1 MRLRVLI
8 LLLPLILMLVITG
21 ASAQVNSHV
30 PLPFNQTGELDGFE
44 YNISVPANWNG
55 TLLVYAHGYGEG
67 NTPPLLAPASADVN
81 ALLAQGFALAAARF
95 AGGVPMPVLTN
106 LAGWQVKDGM
116 QNSAAL
122 TAAFRDMVGQ
132 PLRTIIW
139 GNSMGGL
146 ITLGLIEKY
155 PGLFDGAIALCAPGA
170 GTPRRF
176 DQNLD
181 IALAYATVFGWNP
194 QWGTP
199 GDLRDDLN
207 IVTEVLPHI
216 MQQMTPTKKPL
227 WEFIRRVNRI
237 PLDSYY
243 PPRNDRLM
251 TLYFAFAVRVE
262 YERRAGGTMVQNI
275 GREYTLSDEDKAYL
289 AGVGVNADALLAQ
302 MNAEANDFA
311 SDHNARNNAEHY
323 YNPTGRINRPVLTM
337 HTTGD
342 SLATPNH
349 EVAYFQTVKDQGNAD
364 FLVQQFTTGNAQGNA
379 HCTFT
384 AAQDAAALDA
394 MMYWLDTGNRPDA
407 SFFPTA
413 LGFVPD
419 YVPDPWAW

>member
-1 MRLRVLI
+1 MRAVI
-8 LLLPLILMLVITG
+8 FLLLITLAVAPLP
-21 ASAQVNSHV
+21 AQVVHV
-30 PLPFNQTGELDGFE
+30 PLPFDQTGVLNGFE

-67 NTPPLLAPASADVN
+67 QSPALLAPASADLN
-81 ALLAQGFALAAARF
+81 SLLTQGFALAAARF
-95 AGGVPMPVLTN
+95 DGAVPMPVLG
-106 LAGWQVKDGM
+106 LGGWQVKDGM
-116 QNSAAL
+116 QNTAAL
-122 TAAFRDMVGQ
+122 TATFRDTVGH
-132 PLRTIIW
+132 PLRTIVW
-139 GNSMGGL
+139 GNSMGAVA
-146 ITLGLIEKY
+146 TLGLIEKF
-155 PGLFDGAIALCAPGA
+155 PGLYDGAIALCSPGA

-199 GDLRDDLN
+199 GNLRDDLD

-216 MQQMTPTKKPL
+216 MAQMTPGKKPL

-251 TLYFAFAVRVE
+251 TLYFAFAVRAE
-262 YERRAGGTMVQNI
+262 YERRAGGTMVDNMT
-275 GREYTLSDEDKAYL
+275 RVYTLEPNDRAAL
-289 AGVGVNADALLAQ
+289 IAMGVDADAYLAQ
-302 MNAEANDFA
+302 MNAKENKFA
-311 SDHNARNNAEHY
+311 ADRNARNNAEHY

-342 SLATPNH
+342 PLATPNS
-349 EVAYFQTVKDQGNAD
+349 ESAYFNTVKDQGHTD
-364 FLVQQFTTGNAQGNA
+364 LLVQQFTNGNGTANA
-379 HCTFT
+379 HCTFS
-384 AAQDAAALDA
+384 AAQESAALGA
-394 MMYWLDTGNRPDA
+394 MMYWLDTGTAPDA

-413 LGFVPD
+413 LGFVPNYD
-419 YVPDPWAW
+419 AGDWAW

>member
-1 MRLRVLI
+1 MRLRALI
-8 LLLPLILMLVITG
+8 LLLPLIVAL
-21 ASAQVNSHV
+21 AAAPAAAQVVTHV
-30 PLPFNQTGELDGFE
+30 SLPFNQTGQLDGFE

-67 NTPPLLAPASADVN
+67 RSPALLAPLSADVN
-81 ALLAQGFALAAARF
+81 ALLTQGFALAAARY
-95 AGGVPMPVLTN
+95 AGAVPMPGLGP
-106 LAGWQVKDGM
+106 AGWQVKEGI
-116 QNSAAL
+116 QNTAAL

-132 PLRTIIW
+132 PLRTILW

-146 ITLGLIEKY
+146 ITLALIEKH
-155 PGLFDGAIALCAPGA
+155 PGLYDGGIALCAGGA
-170 GTPRRF
+170 GTSRRF

-181 IALAYATVFGWNP
+181 LALAYATVFGWNP

-207 IVTEVLPHI
+207 MLNEVLPHI
-216 MQQMTPTKKPL
+216 MAQMTPAKKPL

-251 TLYFAFAVRVE
+251 TLYFAFAVRTE
-262 YERRAGGTMVQNI
+262 YERRAGGAMVENVS
-275 GREYTLSDEDKAYL
+275 RVYTLTDADRAAL
-289 AGVGVNADALLAQ
+289 IAMGVDADGYLAQ
-302 MNAEANDFA
+302 MNADANKFA
-311 SDHNARNNAEHY
+311 PDRNARNNAEHY
-323 YNPTGRINRPVLTM
+323 YDPTGRITRPVLTM

-342 SLATPNH
+342 PLATPNH
-349 EVAYFQTVKDQGNAD
+349 ETAYFNTVKGQGLTGL
-364 FLVQQFTTGNAQGNA
+364 LVQQFTTGNAQGNA

-384 AAQDAAALDA
+384 AAQDSAALGA
-394 MMYWLDTGNRPDA
+394 MMHWLDTGTAPDQ
-407 SFFPTA
+407 SFFPTT

-419 YVPDPWAW
+419 YDPGDWAW